1 MKRLA
6 LLILFLS
13 SLLYSCK
20 KDEIRIDPDNLLIG
34 VWIYSDYQENSAIFA
49 RNQVFADNHCYRFNP
64 DGTLTERKNAG
75 WCGTPP
81 ITYADYQGSWT
92 VLNDTL
98 IRIDVGY
105 WGGSMSYKL
114 DIESLSPL
122 SLKVITIPVTE

>member
-6 LLILFLS
+6 LPILFLS
-13 SLLYSCK
+13 SLFYSCT
-20 KDEIRIDPDNLLIG
+20 KDEIRVDPDNLMIG
-34 VWIYSDYQENSAIFA
+34 VWIFSDYQENATIFT
-49 RNQVFADNHCYRFNP
+49 RNQVFTDTHCYRFNQ

-81 ITYADYQGSWT
+81 ISHADYEGSWT

-98 IRIDVGY
+98 IRVDVGY